1 MLGAFMHLIALE
13 AIKIQNTFTSFYMFN
28 ISFINCIKKDGPIS
42 CVHSVGLAAS
52 PPLFLSLWFCSKDVY
67 IYIIFAYYTVYHYI
81 PLCCNYRQNWQLP
94 PVSVTCTCR
103 WPYFSKKVAWHHN
116 GSNLN
121 STGRFCKI
129 WPFGF
134 LIVQRPPITLK
145 VWFDLSIVGVR
156 GVSYWWL
163 FLDALCADCSWVH
176 IPNLMVNPAYPSL
189 KINQWFRLFSIISRN
204 QYCRKCRKW

>member
-103 WPYFSKKVAWHHN
+103 WPYFSKKVAWQTP
-116 GSNLN
+116 GTT
-121 STGRFCKI
+121 TGRI
-129 WPFGF
+129 WTRLADSVRFGH
-134 LIVQRPPITLK
+134 LASWLSKDLQSHWR
-145 VWFDLSIVGVR
+145 FDLT
-156 GVSYWWL
+156 
-163 FLDALCADCSWVH
+163 
-176 IPNLMVNPAYPSL
+176 YP
-189 KINQWFRLFSIISRN
+189 
-204 QYCRKCRKW
+204 